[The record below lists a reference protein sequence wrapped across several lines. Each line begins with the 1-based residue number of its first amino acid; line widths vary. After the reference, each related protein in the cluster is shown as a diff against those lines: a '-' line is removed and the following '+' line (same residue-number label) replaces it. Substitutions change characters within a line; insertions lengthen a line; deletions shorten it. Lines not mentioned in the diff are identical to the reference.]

1 MGGFLSPSSR
11 NRSAIFPERGM
22 FLNHRACPFL
32 VRFRRFDPSTHLRG
46 PPPPCL
52 GGRGRWGPPILS
64 VPLFLPISTGNI
76 PVRNPVVDPDR
87 RDPEGEGR
95 TGRDHQGVSRG
106 DPFRPGKGE
115 RDRPGQPSISKA
127 IPVGGTSPPPPHPSD
142 SGSLFPRT
150 TDRMVRAFGPPFWLP
165 GGLREDER
173 EKRSDVLGHDR
184 RTRRTSEPSTWA
196 HVRRIRRRSGANEG
210 LGTECKGRERPRG
223 KKRDRNGPRA
233 DETPKRKRDTQG
245 PTVPL
250 EGRRRTRS
258 GSKRATGWHIR
269 RRDTGEHGKKERT
282 RGPKRTHVTWPRA

>member
-64 VPLFLPISTGNI
+64 VPLFLPISTGDV
-76 PVRNPVVDPDR
+76 PVRNPVVEPDR

-127 IPVGGTSPPPPHPSD
+127 IPVGGNLPSTAPPLRFGVPFSPDNGSHGPGIRTPLLAPRGGGSEGGREGEGIRRARPRSAHTPHLGAKHVGARASD
-142 SGSLFPRT
+142 PASIGCERRPRNRVQRKGT
-150 TDRMVRAFGPPFWLP
+150 PKGK
-165 GGLREDER
+165 
-173 EKRSDVLGHDR
+173 EKRS
-184 RTRRTSEPSTWA
+184 
-196 HVRRIRRRSGANEG
+196 
-210 LGTECKGRERPRG
+210 
-223 KKRDRNGPRA
+223 
-233 DETPKRKRDTQG
+233 
-245 PTVPL
+245 
-250 EGRRRTRS
+250 
-258 GSKRATGWHIR
+258 
-269 RRDTGEHGKKERT
+269 ERT
-282 RGPKRTHVTWPRA
+282 ACGRDDEEKEGHARTNRSPRRAPSHALRLETRHRLAHS

>member
-76 PVRNPVVDPDR
+76 PVGNPVVDPDR

-106 DPFRPGKGE
+106 DPFRPEKGE

-150 TDRMVRAFGPPFWLP
+150 TDRMVRAFGLPFWLP
-165 GGLREDER
+165 GGSEGGREGEGIRRARPRSAHTPHLGAKHVGARASDPASIGCER
-173 EKRSDVLGHDR
+173 RPRNRVQRKGTPKGKEKRS
-184 RTRRTSEPSTWA
+184 
-196 HVRRIRRRSGANEG
+196 
-210 LGTECKGRERPRG
+210 
-223 KKRDRNGPRA
+223 
-233 DETPKRKRDTQG
+233 
-245 PTVPL
+245 
-250 EGRRRTRS
+250 
-258 GSKRATGWHIR
+258 
-269 RRDTGEHGKKERT
+269 ERT
-282 RGPKRTHVTWPRA
+282 ACGRDAEEKKGHARTNRSPRRAPSHALRLETRHRLAHS